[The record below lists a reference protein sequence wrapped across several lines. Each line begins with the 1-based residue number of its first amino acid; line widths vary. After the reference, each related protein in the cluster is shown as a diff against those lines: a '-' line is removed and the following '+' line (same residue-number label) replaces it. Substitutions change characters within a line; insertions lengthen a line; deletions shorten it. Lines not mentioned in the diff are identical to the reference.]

1 MKSLI
6 LALLFGCTSSVI
18 FLWCYVK
25 LLASEIKDLREELI
39 RLQCRASK
47 ELPKEPT
54 YYSADN
60 GGNNPSN
67 T

>member
-6 LALLFGCTSSVI
+6 LALLLGCTSSVV
-18 FLWCYVK
+18 FLWCYARF
-25 LLASEIKDLREELI
+25 LASEIKELRKELI
-39 RLQCRASK
+39 RLQCMASK

-60 GGNNPSN
+60 GGINPSN